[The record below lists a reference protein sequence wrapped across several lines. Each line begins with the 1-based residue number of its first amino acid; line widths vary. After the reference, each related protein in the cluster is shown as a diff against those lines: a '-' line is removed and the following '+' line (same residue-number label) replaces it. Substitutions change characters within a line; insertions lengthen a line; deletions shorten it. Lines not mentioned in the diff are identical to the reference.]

1 MDGLIFFSAICY
13 LDITKVVEILY
24 TGLSHKDK
32 MIQEVLDNLV
42 YLVFGLVSQVWFF
55 SQLYTYLSHFKSESY
70 HVKSKVRLLN
80 EYITTNY
87 CFGTFGLVQFGFLL
101 DNLFDCLVGLFFSH
115 SCRYPTHF
123 KSDLYSLRNKVGLL
137 K

>member
-1 MDGLIFFSAICY
+1 MFDFRFGLDGLIFFSAICY
-13 LDITKVVEILY
+13 IDNQGSSNSVY
-24 TGLSHKDK
+24 RLSCFG
-32 MIQEVLDNLV
+32 Q
-42 YLVFGLVSQVWFF
+42 FGLFGFWFSFLGLVF

>member
-1 MDGLIFFSAICY
+1 MQ
-13 LDITKVVEILY
+13 TQ
-24 TGLSHKDK
+24 LSKNRDL
-32 MIQEVLDNLV
+32 MGFGR
-42 YLVFGLVSQVWFF
+42 FGLFGFWFSFLGLVF